1 MNSKFMSIFVQLN
14 VIFEF
19 PVKFI
24 RIENVPSSLRI
35 LYTLVFFLFFFT
47 VTYGFFLL
55 EYLILF
61 VGAIVKY
68 KIVL

>member
-24 RIENVPSSLRI
+24 RIENEPSSLRI
-35 LYTLVFFLFFFT
+35 LYTLVFLFFFT

-68 KIVL
+68 RIVL